1 MRKKNKHICQILVIT
16 GISILF
22 HAALSIGESEAG
34 TFELALLPDFNI
46 AAAGDWDCNFDTR
59 QTVNNILE
67 KDPELVI
74 GLGDYVYKENTADC
88 WLKVIEPLRDIF
100 KIVVGNHETKSLIIF
115 NQIINYLGV
124 DYFGPNNQEYYYSF
138 DLHNAHFLVMSDYTP
153 LTSGEYSQV
162 YKKGSKQHTFVENDL
177 AQSAENPKINWII
190 VSHHNQKYASIL
202 NTTIDP
208 ANEWVDIYHSL
219 FEKYNVDLVLQGHQ
233 HNYQRTFPIKYNVI
247 NPEYP
252 LLADNSTKSYSD
264 PDGPVFVTVG
274 TAGAH
279 LQKLNGKAPYI
290 TTQAV
295 KFGFLNIDILK
306 NGTALNGTFY
316 SNDGTID
323 DRFTI
328 SK

>member
-1 MRKKNKHICQILVIT
+1 MRMGKVVMSALIIFT
-16 GISILF
+16 
-22 HAALSIGESEAG
+22 ALSVMTCSQRTIDAEQVSNSGNTTSN
-34 TFELALLPDFNI
+34 LNI
-46 AAAGDWDCNFDTR
+46 AAEGDWSCNADTQ
-59 QTVNNILE
+59 QTIDNIIG
-67 KDPELVI
+67 KDPELTI
-74 GLGDYVYKENTADC
+74 GFGDYVYNEKNADC
-88 WLKVIEPLRDIF
+88 WIGKIEPL
-100 KIVVGNHETKSLIIF
+100 KHGLKLVVGNHEIKDLPTRV
-115 NQIINYLGV
+115 QIIDYLKI

-138 DLHNAHFLVMSDYTP
+138 DLHNAHFLVMSDYSP

-190 VSHHNQKYASIL
+190 VSHHHQKYASIL
-202 NTTIDP
+202 NRTIDP

-252 LLADNSTKSYSD
+252 LLADNNTKSYSD
-264 PDGPVFVTVG
+264 PDGPIFVTVG

-290 TTQAV
+290 ITQAV

-306 NGTALNGTFY
+306 NGTALNAKFY
-316 SNDGTID
+316 SNDGSATD
-323 DRFTI
+323 PFVI